1 VTPAFLA
8 SEFIWTEEM
17 PRILK
22 HRESGML
29 VFPLIVKACAWQL
42 ESALERIQA
51 RPKGVR
57 PLALASEAEVDRD
70 LAEFIRELAAAVSS
84 VTERTETLPQ
94 VTGATELKDQA
105 GQRVKGIWQGTY
117 DSTNRKLR
125 LVVDEESGST
135 FSGRMEYVNENVCT
149 RVSGKIRSDTP
160 PAGRST
166 RDWTITFRE
175 SVDAAHGVV
184 ETRGEYRASLSG
196 QRMKGE
202 WISDRGKRSL
212 GRFEF
217 WRIDDEDLA

>member
-1 VTPAFLA
+1 MERTQVFVSYSSQDSEWRDRLLLHLAPLDTRATIHVWSDTQIDAGANWKEEIEKALRKAGAAVLLVTPAFLA

-160 PAGRST
+160 
-166 RDWTITFRE
+166 
-175 SVDAAHGVV
+175 
-184 ETRGEYRASLSG
+184 
-196 QRMKGE
+196 
-202 WISDRGKRSL
+202 
-212 GRFEF
+212 
-217 WRIDDEDLA
+217 